1 MNHFKLRLIRQLRL
15 VVCLSGILAL
25 MYVAGCSSDSEQYD
39 DTELLSYLSGN
50 GELFENTDAF
60 VDSLYTTYESYGI
73 LKSTEYSRTT
83 SEGLYTIMP
92 VGRLVNVKIQQVAT
106 EEEYGEL
113 RDLLKNTTK
122 MIYGFTMSISGRV
135 EPS

>member
-1 MNHFKLRLIRQLRL
+1 
-15 VVCLSGILAL
+15 